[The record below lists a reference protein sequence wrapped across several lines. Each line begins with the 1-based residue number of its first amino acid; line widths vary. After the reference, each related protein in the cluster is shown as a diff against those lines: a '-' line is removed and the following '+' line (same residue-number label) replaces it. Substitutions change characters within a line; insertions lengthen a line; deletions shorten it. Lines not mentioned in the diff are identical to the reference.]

1 MVRMSIAAG
10 IAVATAAFLAAPVA
24 EAARCPSG
32 QIWRVSKKTCMNKA
46 AAIKAGIFKARK
58 GKKAAKTVHT
68 RRAPPP
74 PARPVVEKAESERPS
89 IAAPAGTIQ
98 AAPAQI
104 APAPVSTVPPAV
116 EASGPGKDLKADN
129 IAPAKPL
136 GSAPLP
142 TRFVKAQYY
151 TASGYGQAPRPVQ
164 ADSTRGL
171 QLDLLQNMLKKHV
184 EKNREKYTKR
194 ALP

>member
-89 IAAPAGTIQ
+89 IAAPLQFRHNEIDKVVQGHRIDRRHEVETVAGLSLE
-98 AAPAQI
+98 PAFH
-104 APAPVSTVPPAV
+104 
-116 EASGPGKDLKADN
+116 
-129 IAPAKPL
+129 
-136 GSAPLP
+136 
-142 TRFVKAQYY
+142 FV
-151 TASGYGQAPRPVQ
+151 
-164 ADSTRGL
+164 
-171 QLDLLQNMLKKHV
+171 H
-184 EKNREKYTKR
+184 
-194 ALP
+194 